1 MRALN
6 YDFGGLIKSLSYLV
20 NGSTKSGY
28 NVSMELDKFFSDL
41 KCTSV
46 QYTDNTDNEF
56 FGLYIKNTNMTPRK
70 AVPREG
76 DLDYAPCNYSI
87 EIDSKL
93 ASILNPV
100 ELTAVII
107 NEIKNIISVQALEK
121 FRDAFDFYI
130 GMNNLSINLELMNNH
145 PNLFRLMYDES
156 VATLLSVF
164 RPPTS
169 DIIAADDFMVGC
181 GLYEEFNS
189 AMDKVK
195 RLKESIFTDELG
207 NKLLTMQW
215 YISVIND
222 SITDTRYISS
232 ILRRGFKL
240 TGSKLLR
247 ANILNA
253 IKELEPMTDATER
266 YYKSLTEAAGKKS
279 LAMQIKDSGL
289 RAIEQDVYEYTM
301 RIKNIED
308 ENDALLLMR
317 QLNNRIA
324 ILEDYIAQEELDE
337 RVYQKWN
344 KVLEKY
350 YSLRES
356 LTKKTIYKQKMY
368 GLFADYNVLQ
378 QMYMR
383 GELNTV
389 Y

>member
-6 YDFGGLIKSLSYLV
+6 YDFSGLIKSLSYLV

-28 NVSMELDKFFSDL
+28 NISMELDKFFSDL

-56 FGLYIKNTNMTPRK
+56 FGLYIKNINMTPRK

-93 ASILNPV
+93 ASVLNPV

-130 GMNNLSINLELMNNH
+130 GMNNFSINLELMNNH

-164 RPPTS
+164 RSPTS
-169 DIIAADDFMVGC
+169 VIIAADDFVVGC

-253 IKELEPMTDATER
+253 IKELEPMTDTTER

-324 ILEDYIAQEELDE
+324 ILEDYISQEELDE

-350 YSLRES
+350 YSLREA

-383 GELNTV
+383 GELNTI

>member
-130 GMNNLSINLELMNNH
+130 GMNNFSINLELMNNH

-164 RPPTS
+164 RSPTS
-169 DIIAADDFMVGC
+169 DIIVADDFMVGC

-247 ANILNA
+247 ANILNS
-253 IKELEPMTDATER
+253 IKELEPMTDTTER

>member
-6 YDFGGLIKSLSYLV
+6 YDFSGLIKSLSYLT
-20 NGSTKSGY
+20 NGITKSGY
-28 NVSMELDKFFSDL
+28 NVSIELDKFFTDL

-93 ASILNPV
+93 ASVLNPV

-130 GMNNLSINLELMNNH
+130 GMNNFSINLELMNNH

-164 RPPTS
+164 RSPTS
-169 DIIAADDFMVGC
+169 DIIVADDFMVGC

-195 RLKESIFTDELG
+195 RLKESTFTDELG
-207 NKLLTMQW
+207 NRLLTMQW

-247 ANILNA
+247 ANMLNA

-383 GELNTV
+383 GELNTI

>member
-164 RPPTS
+164 RSPTS

-222 SITDTRYISS
+222 SITETRYISS

>member
-6 YDFGGLIKSLSYLV
+6 YDFSGLAKSLSYLV
-20 NGSTKSGY
+20 NNKSGFQ
-28 NVSMELDKFFSDL
+28 VSMELDKFFSDL
-41 KCTSV
+41 CCNSV
-46 QYTDNTDNEF
+46 QFTNNIDNEF
-56 FGLYIKNTNMTPRK
+56 FGLYIKNMNITPRK
-70 AVPREG
+70 IMDIDRTDNA
-76 DLDYAPCNYSI
+76 LFSYSL

-93 ASILNPV
+93 VDILSPI
-100 ELTAVII
+100 ELAAVII
-107 NEIKNIISVQALEK
+107 NEVKNIVSMQALNK
-121 FRDAFDFYI
+121 FRDAFNFYI
-130 GMNNLSINLELMNNH
+130 GMNNISLDLSIVNDKEQ
-145 PNLFRLMYDES
+145 LFSLMYDES

-164 RPPTS
+164 RSPTS

-195 RLKESIFTDELG
+195 RLKESAFTDELG

-253 IKELEPMTDATER
+253 IKELEPMTDTTER

-337 RVYQKWN
+337 KAYQKWN

>member
-6 YDFGGLIKSLSYLV
+6 YDFSGLTKSLSYLI
-20 NGSTKSGY
+20 NGGTKSGY

-76 DLDYAPCNYSI
+76 DLDYVPCNYSI

-93 ASILNPV
+93 ASVLNPV

-130 GMNNLSINLELMNNH
+130 GMNNFSINLELMNNH

-164 RPPTS
+164 RSPTS

-247 ANILNA
+247 ANMLNA
-253 IKELEPMTDATER
+253 IKELEPMTDTTER

-383 GELNTV
+383 GELNTI

>member
-164 RPPTS
+164 RSPTS

>member
-1 MRALN
+1 M
-6 YDFGGLIKSLSYLV
+6 
-20 NGSTKSGY
+20 
-28 NVSMELDKFFSDL
+28 
-41 KCTSV
+41 
-46 QYTDNTDNEF
+46 
-56 FGLYIKNTNMTPRK
+56 
-70 AVPREG
+70 
-76 DLDYAPCNYSI
+76 
-87 EIDSKL
+87 
-93 ASILNPV
+93 
-100 ELTAVII
+100 
-107 NEIKNIISVQALEK
+107 
-121 FRDAFDFYI
+121 
-130 GMNNLSINLELMNNH
+130 
-145 PNLFRLMYDES
+145 
-156 VATLLSVF
+156 
-164 RPPTS
+164 
-169 DIIAADDFMVGC
+169 
-181 GLYEEFNS
+181 
-189 AMDKVK
+189 
-195 RLKESIFTDELG
+195 
-207 NKLLTMQW
+207 
-215 YISVIND
+215 
-222 SITDTRYISS
+222 TDT
-232 ILRRGFKL
+232 
-240 TGSKLLR
+240 
-247 ANILNA
+247 
-253 IKELEPMTDATER
+253 TER

>member
-1 MRALN
+1 MRVLE
-6 YDFGGLIKSLSYLV
+6 YDFSGLIKSLSYLV

-28 NVSMELDKFFSDL
+28 NISMELDKFFPDL
-41 KCTSV
+41 KCKSV
-46 QYTDNTDNEF
+46 QYTDNVDNEF
-56 FGLYIKNTNMTPRK
+56 FGLYIKNMNVTPRK
-70 AVPREG
+70 VIPMDG
-76 DLDYAPCNYSI
+76 DLNYTPHDYSI

-93 ASILNPV
+93 ANVLNPV
-100 ELTAVII
+100 ELAAVII
-107 NEIKNIISVQALEK
+107 NEIKNIISTQALEK
-121 FRDAFDFYI
+121 FKDAFDFYI
-130 GMNNLSINLELMNNH
+130 GMNNFSINLELMNDH
-145 PNLFRLMYDES
+145 PNLFNLMYDES

-164 RPPTS
+164 RTPTS
-169 DIIAADDFMVGC
+169 DIIAADDFMTGC

-247 ANILNA
+247 SNMLNA
-253 IKELEPMTDATER
+253 IKELEPMTDTTER

-324 ILEDYIAQEELDE
+324 ILEDYISQEELDE
-337 RVYQKWN
+337 RVYQKWKEGKITGAN
-344 KVLEKY
+344 AASECNMPVSTFYYKAQNYEKY
-350 YSLRES
+350 NL
-356 LTKKTIYKQKMY
+356 
-368 GLFADYNVLQ
+368 
-378 QMYMR
+378 
-383 GELNTV
+383 
-389 Y
+389 

>member
-1 MRALN
+1 M
-6 YDFGGLIKSLSYLV
+6 
-20 NGSTKSGY
+20 
-28 NVSMELDKFFSDL
+28 
-41 KCTSV
+41 
-46 QYTDNTDNEF
+46 
-56 FGLYIKNTNMTPRK
+56 
-70 AVPREG
+70 
-76 DLDYAPCNYSI
+76 
-87 EIDSKL
+87 
-93 ASILNPV
+93 
-100 ELTAVII
+100 
-107 NEIKNIISVQALEK
+107 
-121 FRDAFDFYI
+121 
-130 GMNNLSINLELMNNH
+130 
-145 PNLFRLMYDES
+145 
-156 VATLLSVF
+156 
-164 RPPTS
+164 
-169 DIIAADDFMVGC
+169 
-181 GLYEEFNS
+181 
-189 AMDKVK
+189 
-195 RLKESIFTDELG
+195 
-207 NKLLTMQW
+207 
-215 YISVIND
+215 
-222 SITDTRYISS
+222 
-232 ILRRGFKL
+232 
-240 TGSKLLR
+240 
-247 ANILNA
+247 LNA
-253 IKELEPMTDATER
+253 IKELEPMTDTTER

-383 GELNTV
+383 GELNTI

>member
-93 ASILNPV
+93 ASVLNPV

-107 NEIKNIISVQALEK
+107 NEIKNIISVQSLEK

-130 GMNNLSINLELMNNH
+130 GMNSFSINLELMNNH

-164 RPPTS
+164 RLPTS
-169 DIIAADDFMVGC
+169 DIIVADDFMVGC

-189 AMDKVK
+189 AIDKVK
-195 RLKESIFTDELG
+195 RPKESIFTDELG

-247 ANILNA
+247 ANILNS
-253 IKELEPMTDATER
+253 IKELEPMTDTTER

-337 RVYQKWN
+337 KAYQKWN

>member
-130 GMNNLSINLELMNNH
+130 GTNNFSINLELMNNH

-164 RPPTS
+164 RLPTS
-169 DIIAADDFMVGC
+169 DIIVADDFMVGC

-189 AMDKVK
+189 AIDKVK

-247 ANILNA
+247 ANILNS
-253 IKELEPMTDATER
+253 IKELEPMTDTTER

-383 GELNTV
+383 GELNTI

>member
-6 YDFGGLIKSLSYLV
+6 YDFSGLIKSLSYLV
-20 NGSTKSGY
+20 NGATKSGY

-56 FGLYIKNTNMTPRK
+56 FGLYIKNMNMNPRK
-70 AVPREG
+70 AVPKEG
-76 DLDYAPCNYSI
+76 DLDCTLRNYSI

-93 ASILNPV
+93 ASVLNPV

-107 NEIKNIISVQALEK
+107 NEIKNIISVQAIEK

-130 GMNNLSINLELMNNH
+130 GMNNFSINLELMDNH

-156 VATLLSVF
+156 AATLLSVF
-164 RPPTS
+164 RSPTS

-247 ANILNA
+247 ANMLNA
-253 IKELEPMTDATER
+253 IKELEPMTDTTER

-337 RVYQKWN
+337 KVYQKWN

-383 GELNTV
+383 GELNTI

>member
-93 ASILNPV
+93 ASVLNPV

-107 NEIKNIISVQALEK
+107 NEIKNIISVQSLEK

-130 GMNNLSINLELMNNH
+130 GMNNFSINLELMNNH

-164 RPPTS
+164 RLPTS
-169 DIIAADDFMVGC
+169 DIIVADDFMVGC

-189 AMDKVK
+189 AIDKVK

-247 ANILNA
+247 ANILNS
-253 IKELEPMTDATER
+253 IKELEPMTDTTER

-337 RVYQKWN
+337 KAYQKWN

>member
-164 RPPTS
+164 RSPTS

-253 IKELEPMTDATER
+253 IKELEPMTDTTER

>member
-164 RPPTS
+164 RSPTS

-195 RLKESIFTDELG
+195 RLKESTFTDELG

-247 ANILNA
+247 ANILNS
-253 IKELEPMTDATER
+253 IKELEPMTDTTER

-383 GELNTV
+383 GELNTI

>member
-164 RPPTS
+164 RSPTS

-189 AMDKVK
+189 AIDKVK
-195 RLKESIFTDELG
+195 RLKESTFTDELG

-383 GELNTV
+383 GELNTI

>member
-1 MRALN
+1 MRVLE
-6 YDFGGLIKSLSYLV
+6 YDFSGLAKSLSYLV
-20 NGSTKSGY
+20 NDNNKSGFQ
-28 NVSMELDKFFSDL
+28 VSMELDKFFPDL
-41 KCTSV
+41 KCKSV
-46 QYTDNTDNEF
+46 QFTDNIDNEF
-56 FGLYIKNTNMTPRK
+56 FGLYIKNMNITPRK
-70 AVPREG
+70 IMDIDRSDTTPS
-76 DLDYAPCNYSI
+76 NYSL

-93 ASILNPV
+93 ANILSPI

-107 NEIKNIISVQALEK
+107 NEIKNIVSAQALNK
-121 FRDAFDFYI
+121 FRDAFNFYI
-130 GMNNLSINLELMNNH
+130 GMNNMSLDLSIVNDRDQ
-145 PNLFRLMYDES
+145 LFALMYDES

-164 RPPTS
+164 RSPAS
-169 DIIAADDFMVGC
+169 DIIAADDFMIGC
-181 GLYEEFNS
+181 GLCEEFNS

-222 SITDTRYISS
+222 SITDTIYISS

-253 IKELEPMTDATER
+253 IKELEPMTDTTER

-324 ILEDYIAQEELDE
+324 ILEDYISQEELDE
-337 RVYQKWN
+337 KSYQKWN

-350 YSLRES
+350 YSLREA

-368 GLFADYNVLQ
+368 GLFADYNALQ

-383 GELNTV
+383 GELNTI

>member
-6 YDFGGLIKSLSYLV
+6 YDFSGLTKSLSYLV
-20 NGSTKSGY
+20 NGGTKSGY

-93 ASILNPV
+93 ASVLNPV

-107 NEIKNIISVQALEK
+107 NEIKNIISVQSLEK

-130 GMNNLSINLELMNNH
+130 GMNNFSINLELMNNH

-164 RPPTS
+164 RLPTS
-169 DIIAADDFMVGC
+169 DIIVADDFMVGC

>member
-1 MRALN
+1 
-6 YDFGGLIKSLSYLV
+6 
-20 NGSTKSGY
+20 
-28 NVSMELDKFFSDL
+28 
-41 KCTSV
+41 
-46 QYTDNTDNEF
+46 
-56 FGLYIKNTNMTPRK
+56 
-70 AVPREG
+70 
-76 DLDYAPCNYSI
+76 
-87 EIDSKL
+87 
-93 ASILNPV
+93 
-100 ELTAVII
+100 
-107 NEIKNIISVQALEK
+107 
-121 FRDAFDFYI
+121 
-130 GMNNLSINLELMNNH
+130 
-145 PNLFRLMYDES
+145 
-156 VATLLSVF
+156 
-164 RPPTS
+164 
-169 DIIAADDFMVGC
+169 
-181 GLYEEFNS
+181 
-189 AMDKVK
+189 
-195 RLKESIFTDELG
+195 
-207 NKLLTMQW
+207 
-215 YISVIND
+215 
-222 SITDTRYISS
+222 
-232 ILRRGFKL
+232 
-240 TGSKLLR
+240 
-247 ANILNA
+247 
-253 IKELEPMTDATER
+253 MTDATER

-383 GELNTV
+383 GELNTI

>member
-6 YDFGGLIKSLSYLV
+6 YDFSGLAKSLSYLV
-20 NGSTKSGY
+20 NNKSGFQ
-28 NVSMELDKFFSDL
+28 VSMELDKFFSDL
-41 KCTSV
+41 KCKSV
-46 QYTDNTDNEF
+46 QFTNNIDNEF
-56 FGLYIKNTNMTPRK
+56 FGLYIKNMNITPRK
-70 AVPREG
+70 IMDIDRT
-76 DLDYAPCNYSI
+76 DNAPSSYSL

-93 ASILNPV
+93 VDILSPI
-100 ELTAVII
+100 ELAAVII
-107 NEIKNIISVQALEK
+107 NEVKNIVSIQALNK
-121 FRDAFDFYI
+121 FRDAFNFYI
-130 GMNNLSINLELMNNH
+130 GMNNVSLDLSIVNDKDQ
-145 PNLFRLMYDES
+145 LFALMYDES

-164 RPPTS
+164 RSPTS
-169 DIIAADDFMVGC
+169 DIIAADDFMIGC

-247 ANILNA
+247 TNMLNA
-253 IKELEPMTDATER
+253 IKELEPMTDSTER

-337 RVYQKWN
+337 KAYQKWN

-383 GELNTV
+383 GELNTI

>member
-6 YDFGGLIKSLSYLV
+6 YDFSGLIKSLSYLV

-28 NVSMELDKFFSDL
+28 NISMELDKFFSDL

-56 FGLYIKNTNMTPRK
+56 FGLYIKNINMTPRK

-93 ASILNPV
+93 ASVLNPV

-121 FRDAFDFYI
+121 FRDAFNFYI
-130 GMNNLSINLELMNNH
+130 GMNNFSINLELMNNH

-164 RPPTS
+164 RSPTS

-222 SITDTRYISS
+222 SINDTRYISS

-383 GELNTV
+383 GELNTI

>member
-1 MRALN
+1 MRVLD
-6 YDFGGLIKSLSYLV
+6 YDFSGLIKSLSYLT
-20 NGSTKSGY
+20 NGTTKSGY
-28 NVSMELDKFFSDL
+28 NVSMELDKFFPDL
-41 KCTSV
+41 KCKSV
-46 QYTDNTDNEF
+46 QYTDNVDNEF
-56 FGLYIKNTNMTPRK
+56 FGIYIKNINVTPRK
-70 AVPREG
+70 VVPSDGELNYTPH
-76 DLDYAPCNYSI
+76 DYSI

-93 ASILNPV
+93 ACVLNPV
-100 ELTAVII
+100 ELTAVLI
-107 NEIKNIISVQALEK
+107 NEIKNIISTQALEK
-121 FRDAFDFYI
+121 FKDAFDFYI
-130 GMNNLSINLELMNNH
+130 GMNNFSINLDLMNDH
-145 PNLFRLMYDES
+145 PNLFNLMYDES

-164 RPPTS
+164 RSPAS
-169 DIIAADDFMVGC
+169 DIISADDFMIGC

-195 RLKESIFTDELG
+195 RLKESVFTDELG
-207 NKLLTMQW
+207 DKLLTMQW

-247 ANILNA
+247 ANMLNA
-253 IKELEPMTDATER
+253 IKELEPMTDNTER
-266 YYKSLTEAAGKKS
+266 YYKSLTEATGKKS

-324 ILEDYIAQEELDE
+324 ILEDYISQEELDE

-350 YSLRES
+350 YSLREA

-383 GELNTV
+383 GELNTI